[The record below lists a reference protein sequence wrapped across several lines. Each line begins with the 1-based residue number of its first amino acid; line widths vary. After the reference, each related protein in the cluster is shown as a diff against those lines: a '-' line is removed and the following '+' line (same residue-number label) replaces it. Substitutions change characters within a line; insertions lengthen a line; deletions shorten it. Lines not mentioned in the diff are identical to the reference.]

1 MILDQGIVDK
11 CQYLA
16 VLRQTLIESFHC
28 PLTQSTV
35 GLVEQGKNL
44 AEIQLCRL
52 AVFFKR
58 EGERR
63 GDFRKQP
70 AKGIAAGIVFL
81 IDDFLLWFR
90 ESMRAI
96 TAQALE
102 IMAITCQCRIVAQAL
117 GGRIVSLEPLDFE
130 KKQEIMNFG

>member
-1 MILDQGIVDK
+1 MILDQGVVDK
-11 CQYLA
+11 TEHLA

-44 AEIQLCRL
+44 AEFQLCL
-52 AVFFKR
+52 LPSFSSVK
-58 EGERR
+58 ESDR

-70 AKGIAAGIVFL
+70 AEGIAAGIVFL
-81 IDDFLLWFR
+81 IDDFFLWFG

-102 IMAITCQCRIVAQAL
+102 IMAISLPMPDCRSSA
-117 GGRIVSLEPLDFE
+117 RRSHRRF
-130 KKQEIMNFG
+130 